1 MGAPELACSVMG
13 VFSREL
19 GDSIIGGR
27 RTRRKRVIARGC
39 RSGIA
44 VYVRADREVVM
55 SRLIAF
61 FAVLIVV
68 FINVLFGL
76 DWQAAPLTPM
86 PETKAVTY
94 ATPPPAPTLAV
105 TPPPTPIQKETSR
118 MQRRIAMWPYPTT
131 RQRRM
136 PLRLRKPR
144 RNPSATSSPV
154 AARITRSKNRIAPI
168 NQATVHAGFARKA

>member
-55 SRLIAF
+55 SRLIVF

-68 FINVLFGL
+68 FVNVLFEL

-86 PETKAVTY
+86 PETKATY
-94 ATPPPAPTLAV
+94 ATPPPAPALAV
-105 TPPPTPIQKETSR
+105 TPPPTPIQRDVPNAAPNSNGA
-118 MQRRIAMWPYPTT
+118 IPD
-131 RQRRM
+131 
-136 PLRLRKPR
+136 
-144 RNPSATSSPV
+144 NSATENATPIAQTPPKPKRDVIACSSDIACWTAHLVPHPYSTHS
-154 AARITRSKNRIAPI
+154 IQRS
-168 NQATVHAGFARKA
+168 